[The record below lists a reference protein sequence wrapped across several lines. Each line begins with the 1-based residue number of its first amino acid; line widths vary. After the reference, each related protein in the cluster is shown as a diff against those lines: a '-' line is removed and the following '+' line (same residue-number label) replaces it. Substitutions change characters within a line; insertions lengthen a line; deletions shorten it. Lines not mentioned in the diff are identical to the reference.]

1 MINLAQLLTID
12 KGRLQKRLGHL
23 GDAVMEKVSEA
34 VRVSL
39 DV

>member
-1 MINLAQLLTID
+1 MKGLTPRRGEVWIVNYN
-12 KGRLQKRLGHL
+12 HH
-23 GDAVMEKVSEA
+23 VMEKVSEA